1 MAGFVYYLNYFK
13 TCILSNKISLFINV
27 EYVKDL
33 QQSKRMAEERKDCR
47 MRKYIQIWKTNA
59 QQKAELR
66 ECENAQKVRNLYP
79 SKYRTLYLIEIWL
92 LRRQHDVNVILTFFN
107 L

>member
-1 MAGFVYYLNYFK
+1 MAGFVYYLNHFK

-33 QQSKRMAEERKDCR
+33 RQSETMAKERKDCR
-47 MRKYIQIWKTNA
+47 VRKYIQLWKKNA

-66 ECENAQKVRNLYP
+66 ECENAQKVRNSYP
-79 SKYRTLYLIEIWL
+79 MKYRTLYLIEIWL
-92 LRRQHDVNVILTFFN
+92 LRRQREVKVILTLFN

>member
-1 MAGFVYYLNYFK
+1 MAGFVYCLNYFK

-33 QQSKRMAEERKDCR
+33 RQSKRMAEERKDCR

-66 ECENAQKVRNLYP
+66 ECDNAQKVRNSYQ
-79 SKYRTLYLIEIWL
+79 K
-92 LRRQHDVNVILTFFN
+92 QVQNVLFD
-107 L
+107 